1 MNKPMWF
8 CKEFGFDG
16 FVFVAVDMVMPNGS
30 MFGMR
35 HAIQPMEV
43 DANPMA
49 LVQVIAELSESVAR
63 LSAPT
68 RSASRACA
76 FTPALQEQQ
85 R

>member
-1 MNKPMWF
+1 MNKPVWF

-43 DANPMA
+43 DEDPQV
-49 LVQVIAELSESVAR
+49 LVQVIADLSDSVAR
-63 LSAPT
+63 MSAPT
-68 RSASRACA
+68 LPVSRACA
-76 FTPALQEQQ
+76 FSHY
-85 R
+85 